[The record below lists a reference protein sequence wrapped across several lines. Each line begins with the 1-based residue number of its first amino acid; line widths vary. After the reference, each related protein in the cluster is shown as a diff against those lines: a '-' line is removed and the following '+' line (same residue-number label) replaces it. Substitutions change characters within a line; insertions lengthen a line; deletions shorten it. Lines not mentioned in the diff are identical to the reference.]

1 MADEKDP
8 LESVKDQLA
17 DEKTGDEKTGDEK
30 PPVKETETPPEK
42 KENQELQ
49 ALDSKVTKLCEDIES
64 WKNQTLSEVV
74 QTREVLKQS
83 TLEALEMLAR
93 KPEPVAPQNP
103 PPPADPQ
110 ELPPSDADGRP
121 EAKTGRKAAPV
132 KKRRLL

>member
-17 DEKTGDEKTGDEK
+17 DEKTGDEK
-30 PPVKETETPPEK
+30 PPVKETETTPEK

-49 ALDSKVTKLCEDIES
+49 ALDSKLSKLCEDVQS

-83 TLEALEMLAR
+83 TLEALEMLAK

-103 PPPADPQ
+103 PPPPEPSEA
-110 ELPPSDADGRP
+110 PPSDADGRP
-121 EAKTGRKAAPV
+121 EAKTGRKMPPV